1 MNLQESIRRI
11 LREEYIPT
19 ETDYLGWG
27 IPRKLYDEL
36 EDIGIK
42 RWNKENDKVYIAEF
56 QFDTKSVVFEILD
69 STGEAY
75 FNSLFP
81 IPLSYKSYH
90 TKKIKDLPIS
100 IKYFILRRFEQE
112 WVNIMDKYD
121 DDGKIIQEN
130 IRRILREEMELNP
143 TERVYDYD
151 PGRDTVPER
160 LPFDIDKLVNSG
172 VVFVT
177 PAINGNPKSKNYKK
191 WMKTPHTHLISLYN
205 VENSSEDGW
214 ILKAITKRAPTGQ
227 FKGNFVDKIY
237 DGKYNQILW
246 GLEKLG
252 INPMDMLIDTNIQEH
267 IRRVVREERTDPK
280 ENPVKYY
287 YYNYLNENPI
297 EFKGLFLVP
306 KWTGLHIKWKVKN
319 PNDYSYSKTILT
331 QVLDEEF
338 KSFCDMTNTNFNKYK
353 HFASWMKNI
362 KNNCYVSE
370 EDRKRLNDNG
380 KQIKHIDFLGI
391 RHRYEF
397 DFNYETTHV
406 TTSDPEVEVYVYGN
420 ITNLI
425 KTDLQ
430 NNLERTLE
438 RKESFIS
445 DMTESDYDEWK
456 EELHTILLPM
466 YNIFVNNPRFYN
478 NEYDYFELGLQQ
490 TP

>member
-1 MNLQESIRRI
+1 MNLQENIRRI

-19 ETDYLGWG
+19 ETEYLGWD

-42 RWNKENDKVYIAEF
+42 RWDKENDKVYIAEF

-100 IKYFILRRFEQE
+100 IKYFIRRRFEQE

-130 IRRILREEMELNP
+130 IRRVLKEEMELNP

-214 ILKAITKRAPTGQ
+214 ILKAITKRASTGQ
-227 FKGNFVDKIY
+227 LKGNFVDKIY

-246 GLEKLG
+246 SLEKLG
-252 INPMDMLIDTNIQEH
+252 INPMDMLIDMNLQES
-267 IRRVVREERTDPK
+267 IRRVLREETNVPLSFRRRITNSDT
-280 ENPVKYY
+280 E
-287 YYNYLNENPI
+287 E
-297 EFKGLFLVP
+297 EFLKALDS
-306 KWTGLHIKWKVKN
+306 I
-319 PNDYSYSKTILT
+319 DYSRLHNQFSPI
-331 QVLDEEF
+331 
-338 KSFCDMTNTNFNKYK
+338 
-353 HFASWMKNI
+353 KNI
-362 KNNCYVSE
+362 SLKTFAKLV
-370 EDRKRLNDNG
+370 
-380 KQIKHIDFLGI
+380 IDEM
-391 RHRYEF
+391 YM
-397 DFNYETTHV
+397 Y
-406 TTSDPEVEVYVYGN
+406 
-420 ITNLI
+420 
-425 KTDLQ
+425 
-430 NNLERTLE
+430 LE
-438 RKESFIS
+438 K
-445 DMTESDYDEWK
+445 
-456 EELHTILLPM
+456 
-466 YNIFVNNPRFYN
+466 
-478 NEYDYFELGLQQ
+478 DYFSDEDSILFDNDEIYHEKIRVPLINYFGDRIKKRYNGNKINESVDK
-490 TP
+490 TYDNNRNSD

>member
-81 IPLSYKSYH
+81 IPSSYKSYH
-90 TKKIKDLPIS
+90 TKKIKDLPTS

-214 ILKAITKRAPTGQ
+214 ILKAITKRASTEGW
-227 FKGNFVDKIY
+227 KDNFVDKLY

-246 GLEKLG
+246 SLEKLG
-252 INPMDMLIDTNIQEH
+252 INPMDMLNDANLQES
-267 IRRVVREERTDPK
+267 I
-280 ENPVKYY
+280 
-287 YYNYLNENPI
+287 
-297 EFKGLFLVP
+297 
-306 KWTGLHIKWKVKN
+306 IK
-319 PNDYSYSKTILT
+319 SK
-331 QVLDEEF
+331 
-338 KSFCDMTNTNFNKYK
+338 
-353 HFASWMKNI
+353 
-362 KNNCYVSE
+362 
-370 EDRKRLNDNG
+370 
-380 KQIKHIDFLGI
+380 
-391 RHRYEF
+391 
-397 DFNYETTHV
+397 
-406 TTSDPEVEVYVYGN
+406 
-420 ITNLI
+420 
-425 KTDLQ
+425 
-430 NNLERTLE
+430 
-438 RKESFIS
+438 
-445 DMTESDYDEWK
+445 
-456 EELHTILLPM
+456 
-466 YNIFVNNPRFYN
+466 
-478 NEYDYFELGLQQ
+478 
-490 TP
+490 